1 MDQAMSG
8 DLFESFLLDSWETL
22 ASFERLVAA
31 LRERYDETS
40 LHDLAVIAHRIKGTT
55 ALYGYPQMSRLA
67 ELAERLLELRPRL
80 DEEGREGLIAF
91 LERLAVCLRGALE
104 RVSAQE
110 GEGELGLTFAELGG
124 TALLQQ
130 LLSSAPKAFVRKT
143 VDGADGRQ
151 QNLSEQLTSFARKN
165 AEIWTYFAPEARE
178 HIELM
183 RSILDQ
189 GARRGEDLT
198 GLFRSA
204 HTLKGSSYMVGCT
217 PLGDLGHLL
226 EDVLG
231 AAREG
236 RLDLQGGAAL
246 VLAEGIDLAERM
258 LLVAEGEETD
268 LTRVHRHTRR
278 KLLALRG
285 EEDDSANIVPEATAT
300 PEPAPAPSAARG
312 ADASSTV
319 RVSTRKLD
327 DLMRSVGELIVRR
340 SRLDYQLEQFADL
353 ERLLAASTER
363 LSRTVLEF
371 EEKYLHPHLQ
381 AAGSPETTDA
391 TAEPTA
397 EALRPASSVTATVS
411 ELFDELEFDSYGDLN
426 VVARAVSEMSADLA
440 ELQQSF
446 TTRLSVLREESESL
460 GKLARSVRTDV
471 SRARRVPFSGAAARL
486 KRWAR
491 TRGADILKLDVQGE
505 NVEVDTVVLEALTA
519 PLLHL
524 ANNALAH
531 GVEPAA
537 VREALGKPR
546 EGQLLVRAEARGA
559 FLDVEFSD
567 DGAGIDL
574 ATVREKARGR
584 VNDAQLNAMSDDELT
599 SLIFLPGLSTSSE
612 VTSEA
617 GRGVGMDVVSEAVRR
632 LGGQVLVRSVRGV
645 GTTFTLRVPLT
656 QQITDALVFTVG
668 DLLGGFP
675 TGMVRALNEVPV
687 GSVLVTDAG
696 EQIDLAGERLRL
708 YRLADLLGYTPPQ
721 EEALKVIVVESGGRK
736 SAVVV
741 DGFVGLEELAV
752 RQPGA
757 LLGDV
762 GYLAGGALD
771 RAGNVVL
778 LFDPL
783 GVEQLSGGAVST
795 GLPKVS
801 VRASA
806 KRVLLVDD
814 SVSVRRVVSSMLS
827 RAGYAVKTA
836 GDGAEA
842 LDLLRV
848 DSDFSA
854 VLTDLE
860 MPRVNGFELI
870 EEVRRRPTTAH
881 LPIVVMTTRAGDKHQ
896 TLAKSL
902 GATDYFSKPIDEAR
916 LLRRLADLTSA
927 GIRA

>member
-1 MDQAMSG
+1 MDQAISG

-80 DEEGREGLIAF
+80 DEAGREGLIAF

-104 RVSAQE
+104 RVGAQA

-130 LLSSAPKAFVRKT
+130 LLSSAPKAFVRQAAG
-143 VDGADGRQ
+143 GANAGPTSL
-151 QNLSEQLTSFARKN
+151 NEQLVMFARKN
-165 AEIWTYFAPEARE
+165 AEVWSYFAPEARE

-183 RSILDQ
+183 RGVLDR
-189 GARRGEDLT
+189 GARRGDDLT
-198 GLFRSA
+198 LLFRSA
-204 HTLKGSSYMVGCT
+204 HTLKGSSYMVGCA

-231 AAREG
+231 AARDG
-236 RLDLQGGAAL
+236 NIDLHGGADL

-268 LTRVHRHTRR
+268 LSRVHRHTRR
-278 KLLALRG
+278 KLLALLG
-285 EEDDSANIVPEATAT
+285 EEDTGAAVPEAPAA
-300 PEPAPAPSAARG
+300 PEPTPTPAPRAA
-312 ADASSTV
+312 DTSTTV

-327 DLMRSVGELIVRR
+327 DLMRSVGELIVSR

-353 ERLLAASTER
+353 ERLLVASTER
-363 LSRTVLEF
+363 LTRTVREF

-381 AAGSPETTDA
+381 SAGASEAAPEPSEDVRRA
-391 TAEPTA
+391 
-397 EALRPASSVTATVS
+397 ASSVTATVS

-446 TTRLSVLREESESL
+446 TARLTALREESDSL

-491 TRGADILKLDVQGE
+491 TRGADVIKLDVQGE

-531 GVEPAA
+531 GVEAVG

-546 EGQLLVRAEARGA
+546 EGRLLVRAEARGA

-574 ATVREKARGR
+574 AAVREKARGR
-584 VNDAQLNAMSDDELT
+584 VPDAQLDAMSDDELT
-599 SLIFLPGLSTSSE
+599 SLIFLPGLSTSRE
-612 VTSEA
+612 VTAEA

-656 QQITDALVFTVG
+656 QQITDALVFNVG
-668 DLLGGFP
+668 DLLGGFS
-675 TGMVRALNEVPV
+675 TGMVRALREVPV

-696 EQIDLAGERLRL
+696 EQIDLGGERLRL
-708 YRLADLLGYTPPQ
+708 YRLADLLGYTPHQ

-757 LLGDV
+757 LLGNV

-783 GVEQLSGGAVST
+783 GVEQLSSGAAT
-795 GLPKVS
+795 TALPKVS
-801 VRASA
+801 VRASV

-827 RAGYAVKTA
+827 KAGYSVTTA
-836 GDGAEA
+836 ADGAEA

-848 DSDFSA
+848 DANFAA

-870 EEVRRRPTTAH
+870 EEVRRRPATAP
-881 LPIVVMTTRAGDKHQ
+881 LPIIVMTTRAGDKHQ